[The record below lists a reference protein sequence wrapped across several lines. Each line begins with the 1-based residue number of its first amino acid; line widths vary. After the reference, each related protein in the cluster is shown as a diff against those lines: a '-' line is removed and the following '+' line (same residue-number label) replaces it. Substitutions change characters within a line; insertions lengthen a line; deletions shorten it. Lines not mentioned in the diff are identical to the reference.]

1 MKMNTLLALTLACS
15 LFAATPAMAE
25 QDGKINGGTGIVQ
38 YSDVDRKLAESAE
51 KAIEQYGNGKTFQL
65 EEAFKD
71 SYFAD
76 NKQKESWIIQSKDR
90 SAVVSVDAVS
100 GKVLTVSLRFKLE
113 EVTGEYASYLKA
125 AQSAAKQFHKNA
137 ELVFTEAQFFQNNIA
152 EHKSELM
159 TFGAKDN
166 QFIQI
171 DTKTSKPLNYRFTYN
186 AAEVDRKIIG
196 VAEQAVK
203 SMGISKVQPFTN
215 IEYEKYEG
223 REEWKLAR
231 KIEVK
236 GDLRKNG
243 AVRIDEN
250 NRAFVVEAAATI
262 EAKTGKLISITV
274 KPKTDSQK
282 RKSLTKEQGIAIAK
296 PVAKKLWGVDLSS
309 YEVKADKDWGDYAF
323 SSKGK
328 AAIAAKFDT
337 FGNLVRMER
346 KMK

>member
-25 QDGKINGGTGIVQ
+25 RAGVTNGGTGIVQ

-51 KAIEQYGNGKTFQL
+51 KAIEQYGNGKAFQL

-71 SYFAD
+71 SYFVD
-76 NKQKESWIIQSKDR
+76 KEQKESWIIQSKDR

-100 GKVLTVSLRFKLE
+100 GKVLTVSLSFKME
-113 EVTGEYASYLKA
+113 EVTAEYASYLKV

-137 ELVFTEAQFFQNNIA
+137 ELVFTGAHFFQNNTAANI
-152 EHKSELM
+152 SEIM
-159 TFGAKDN
+159 TFGGKDD

-171 DTKTSKPLNYRFTYN
+171 DTKTSKPLNYRFIYK
-186 AAEVDRKIIG
+186 AVDMDRKIIG

-203 SMGISKVQPFTN
+203 SMGIDKVKPFTSFV
-215 IEYEKYEG
+215 YEKYEG
-223 REEWKLAR
+223 REEWRLTR

-243 AVRIDEN
+243 AVMIDEN
-250 NRAFVVEAAATI
+250 NRAFVVEAVATI
-262 EAKTGKLISITV
+262 EAKTGKLTSINV
-274 KPKTDSQK
+274 KPNTNDQK
-282 RKSLTKEQGIAIAK
+282 RKSLSKEQGIAIAK

-309 YEVKADKDWGDYAF
+309 YEVKVNKDWGDYTF
-323 SSKGK
+323 SSKGN
-328 AAIAAKFDT
+328 ASIIAKFDN

-346 KMK
+346 K

>member
-15 LFAATPAMAE
+15 LFAATPAMAD
-25 QDGKINGGTGIVQ
+25 QAGGNNGGTGIVQ
-38 YSDVDRKLAESAE
+38 YTDLDRKLTDSAE
-51 KAIEQYGNGKTFQL
+51 EAVEQYGNGKAFQL

-71 SYFAD
+71 SYFVD
-76 NKQKESWIIQSKDR
+76 KKKKESWIIQSKDR

-100 GKVLTVSLRFKLE
+100 GKVLTVSLSFKME

-137 ELVFTEAQFFQNNIA
+137 ELVFSKAHFFQNNIA
-152 EHKSELM
+152 DNKTESM

-166 QFIQI
+166 QFVQI
-171 DTKTSKPLNYRFTYN
+171 DTKTNKPLNYRFTYKV
-186 AAEVDRKIIG
+186 ADMDRKIIS

-203 SMGISKVQPFTN
+203 SIGIDKVQPFTN

-236 GDLRKNG
+236 GDLRKYG
-243 AVRIDEN
+243 SVEIDEN
-250 NRAFVVEAAATI
+250 KRAFVVEAAATI
-262 EAKTGKLISITV
+262 EAKTGKLISINV
-274 KPKTDSQK
+274 KPTTDNQK
-282 RKSLTKEQGIAIAK
+282 RKSLTKEQGVAIAK

-309 YEVKADKDWGDYAF
+309 YEVKVNKDWGDHTF
-323 SSKGK
+323 SRKGN
-328 AAIAAKFDT
+328 ASIAAQFDN

-346 KMK
+346 K